1 MKKIVI
7 ILLFIL
13 GIATYVSAAPD
24 LGQKLSGRI
33 LLQVQS
39 RGEAWY
45 INPADQKKYY
55 LGRPADA
62 FDLMRKLG
70 LGVKHETMAGYKI
83 FPANLLG
90 KILIDVDDLGKAY
103 YINPIDKKS
112 YYLGRPADAFN
123 LMRKFGL
130 GITNENL
137 NKIPTVY
144 IDNTASN
151 GNNNNNNNNN
161 NSSDDNVLPLAAG
174 AIRSGKKEAA
184 LSYFTPEM
192 EKMVE
197 YTLNFLDS
205 DGKLALGNIL
215 SAAKLSSSN
224 DNEKTYTTE
233 IYFSLG
239 GYNVP
244 VKFYV
249 KKQPDGKWLIAN
261 L

>member
-7 ILLFIL
+7 ILLLFIL
-13 GIATYVSAAPD
+13 GAAAYVSAAPD
-24 LGQKLSGRI
+24 LAQKLSGRI

-39 RGEAWY
+39 RGGAWY
-45 INPADQKKYY
+45 VNPANLKRYY
-55 LGRPADA
+55 LGRPDDA
-62 FDLMRKLG
+62 FAIMQKLG
-70 LGVKHETMAGYKI
+70 LGARHKIITGYNI
-83 FPANLLG
+83 YPANLLG

-103 YINPIDKKS
+103 YINPVDKRS

-123 LMRKFGL
+123 VMRNFGL
-130 GITNENL
+130 GITNEDL
-137 NKIPTVY
+137 NKITVGY
-144 IDNTASN
+144 ADI
-151 GNNNNNNNNN
+151 NNNDNNDNDSSGDNNIL
-161 NSSDDNVLPLAAG
+161 SLAAG
-174 AIRSGKKEAA
+174 AIRSGDKQSA

-192 EKMVE
+192 HKMVE

-205 DGKLALGNIL
+205 DGELALANVL
-215 SAAKLSSSN
+215 SAAELSSSG
-224 DNEKTYTTE
+224 DSEKIYSTE

>member
-1 MKKIVI
+1 MKKIII

-13 GIATYVSAAPD
+13 GIAANVSAAAN
-24 LGQKLSGRI
+24 LAQKLLGRI

-45 INPADQKKYY
+45 INPADQKRYY

-62 FDLMRKLG
+62 FNIMQKLS
-70 LGVKHETMAGYKI
+70 LGVKHEIITGYKI
-83 FPANLLG
+83 YPSNFLG

-103 YINPIDKKS
+103 YINPADKKS
-112 YYLGRPADAFN
+112 YYLSRPADAFN
-123 LMRKFGL
+123 AMRNFGL
-130 GITNENL
+130 GITDENL
-137 NKIPTVY
+137 NKITIGYVD
-144 IDNTASN
+144 I
-151 GNNNNNNNNN
+151 NNNNNA
-161 NSSDDNVLPLAAG
+161 SDDNILSSAAS
-174 AIRSGKKEAA
+174 AIRSGDKQSA

-192 EKMVE
+192 QKMAE

-205 DGKLALGNIL
+205 DGKLALANIL
-215 SAAKLSSSN
+215 SAAELSNSSE
-224 DNEKTYTTE
+224 NEKIYSTE

-249 KKQPDGKWLIAN
+249 KKQPDGKWLMTN